1 MRWLL
6 LLGLLLVGCRYTF
19 IPLDPG
25 RTAFPE
31 RAVVSGSLEQVERG
45 AVAKINVRRM
55 PEANYLE
62 LRWFKEDQ
70 LYQEK
75 SIWVEQA
82 GTYEAKFDRFDDGY
96 YRLLVVIKNSPYLQ
110 LEVGS
115 PLVPQPPEVTPPPQ
129 NPSEL
134 PAPTPPTPTPP
145 GPNPPRP

>member
-6 LLGLLLVGCRYTF
+6 LLSLLMVGCRYTF

-31 RAVVSGSLEQVERG
+31 RAVVSGSLEPVERG

-75 SIWVEQA
+75 SIWVEQP
-82 GTYEAKFDRFDDGY
+82 GTYETRFDRFDDGY

-115 PLVPQPPEVTPPPQ
+115 PLVPQPPVVTPPPQ

-134 PAPTPPTPTPP
+134 PTLPSPTPTTPP
-145 GPNPPRP
+145 NR

>member
-6 LLGLLLVGCRYTF
+6 LLSLLVVGCRYTF

-70 LYQEK
+70 LYQER
-75 SIWVEQA
+75 SIWVEQP

-110 LEVGS
+110 LEVGT

-134 PAPTPPTPTPP
+134 PAPPTPTPTPP
-145 GPNPPRP
+145 NPTSPKP